1 MAVTITRDAIDR
13 LASRWPCNGI
23 PDQLDRI
30 VFETDRGDLVDL
42 DFYDRDGKIID
53 ATSIDNYAVLALIED
68 AEEKSKEG
76 NV

>member
-1 MAVTITRDAIDR
+1 MAVTITRDAIDS

-53 ATSIDNYAVLALIED
+53 VASMDDIDNYAVLALIED
-68 AEEKSKEG
+68 AEEKAD
-76 NV
+76 N

>member
-1 MAVTITRDAIDR
+1 MAVTIMRDAIDS

-42 DFYDRDGKIID
+42 DFYDRNGKIID
-53 ATSIDNYAVLALIED
+53 VASMDDIDNYAVLALIED
-68 AEEKSKEG
+68 AEEKAD
-76 NV
+76 N